1 MIGMIDLM
9 VSFVCGWVT
18 MAALSMWYVS
28 ILSYVEKRI
37 KKTKNKY
44 PCYHVDSTESQ
55 REAN

>member
-1 MIGMIDLM
+1 
-9 VSFVCGWVT
+9 